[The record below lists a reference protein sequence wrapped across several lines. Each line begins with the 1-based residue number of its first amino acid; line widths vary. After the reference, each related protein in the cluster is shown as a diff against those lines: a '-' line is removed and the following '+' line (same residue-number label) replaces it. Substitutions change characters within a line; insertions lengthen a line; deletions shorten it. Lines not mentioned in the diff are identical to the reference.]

1 MSLQEH
7 LNSDG
12 QQFHQYKQTNNHFLP
27 RSTEHK
33 KKKEETMTYAV
44 GIPGSVLGQAQQC
57 REVLKFL
64 KSYWWSVVS

>member
-1 MSLQEH
+1 
-7 LNSDG
+7 
-12 QQFHQYKQTNNHFLP
+12 
-27 RSTEHK
+27 
-33 KKKEETMTYAV
+33 MTYAV